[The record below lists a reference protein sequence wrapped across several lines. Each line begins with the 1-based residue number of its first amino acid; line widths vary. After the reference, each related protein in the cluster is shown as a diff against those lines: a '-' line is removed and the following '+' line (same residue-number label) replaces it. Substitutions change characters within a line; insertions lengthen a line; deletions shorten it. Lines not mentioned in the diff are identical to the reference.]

1 LARAPVSKT
10 GCCRFESCLACFLLR
25 EHILKA
31 PERKEMKKIIRFFKE
46 SFAELKK
53 VTWPSR
59 EEVASS
65 TKVVLVSVILIAI
78 ALGIVDF
85 IIFRGID
92 LIF

>member
-1 LARAPVSKT
+1 
-10 GCCRFESCLACFLLR
+10 
-25 EHILKA
+25 
-31 PERKEMKKIIRFFKE
+31 MKKIIRFFKE

-65 TKVVLVSVILIAI
+65 TKVVLVSVILIAV

>member
-1 LARAPVSKT
+1 
-10 GCCRFESCLACFLLR
+10 
-25 EHILKA
+25 
-31 PERKEMKKIIRFFKE
+31 MKKIIRFFKE

-65 TKVVLVSVILIAI
+65 TKVVLVSVILIA
-78 ALGIVDF
+78 AVLGVLDF
-85 IIFRGID
+85 FIFRGID